1 MSIENMKM
9 VSEAEAQAVTIRTDA
24 QTEAR
29 KTLDAGRK
37 EAAALLE
44 AARVRADE
52 AYRQA
57 LAKAEEEAQEAYD
70 AHLKA
75 VKEECAGMK
84 AQAQGH
90 KEEAVK
96 RIIGKVV
103 GTGGYC

>member
-9 VSEAEAQAVTIRTDA
+9 VSEAEA

-44 AARVRADE
+44 TARVRADE

-57 LAKAEEEAQEAYD
+57 LAKAEEEAREAYD